1 MSRAPLH
8 ALQGFVAAVRHGNLT
23 RAAESLNLTV
33 SALSHQM
40 RALEARLGYPL
51 LVRGARGVA
60 ATVDGQRLLD
70 RIAPHLD
77 AIAEALHPYAARSG
91 QVLTISLLPSM
102 ASAWLLPRLGSFL
115 AAYPAIEINLQSQT
129 AVVDFERSPEVDAAL
144 RVGRGPWPGTVA
156 EHLFD
161 DEMAPMASPELVARM
176 GGIGARPLSQWPLL
190 GDDDGQWNRWFAQA
204 GEQPPSRYVAMLDDT
219 EAHHRAAA
227 AGVGVA
233 LGRMTRAR
241 LLLEAGQLVLLSP
254 RTLRTGT
261 GHWLVYPERS
271 RRHQGFASFREWL
284 LDQAAQY
291 ARGGDGGGT

>member
-1 MSRAPLH
+1 MSRPPLH
-8 ALQGFVAAVRHGNLT
+8 ALQGFVAAARHGNLT

-40 RALEARLGYPL
+40 RTLEERLGYAVL
-51 LVRGARGVA
+51 ARGARGVSPTA
-60 ATVDGQRLLD
+60 DGQRLLE

-77 AIAEALHPYAARSG
+77 AIAEALHPYPARRDH
-91 QVLTISLLPSM
+91 VLTISLLPSM
-102 ASAWLLPRLGSFL
+102 ASAWLLPRMGSFL
-115 AAYPAIEINLQSQT
+115 AAHPAIELNLQSQT
-129 AVVDFERSPEVDAAL
+129 TVVDFERSQEVDAAL
-144 RVGRGPWPGTVA
+144 RVGRGQWPGTIA

-161 DEMAPMASPELVARM
+161 DALAPVASPELVARM
-176 GGIGARPLSQWPLL
+176 GGAGARPLSEWPLL
-190 GDDDGQWNRWFAQA
+190 GDSDGQWDRWFALT
-204 GEQPPSRYVAMLDDT
+204 GGTPPSRYVAMLDDT

-254 RTLRTGT
+254 QRLRTAN

-271 RRHQGFASFREWL
+271 RQHQGFARFRQWL
-284 LDQAAQY
+284 LGQAADY
-291 ARGGDGGGT
+291 AGSVDAAAG

>member
-1 MSRAPLH
+1 MSRPPLH
-8 ALQGFVAAVRHGNLT
+8 ALQGFVAAARHGNLT
-23 RAAESLNLTV
+23 RAAESLHLTV

-40 RALEARLGYPL
+40 RALEERLGYAL
-51 LVRGARGVA
+51 LVRGARGVTPTA
-60 ATVDGQRLLD
+60 DGQRLLE

-77 AIAEALHPYAARSG
+77 AIAEALHPYAARRG

-115 AAYPAIEINLQSQT
+115 AAHPAIEINLQSQT
-129 AVVDFERSPEVDAAL
+129 VVVDFERSPEVDAAL
-144 RVGRGPWPGTVA
+144 RVGRGQWPGTVA

-161 DEMAPMASPELVARM
+161 DELAPMASPDLVARM
-176 GGIGARPLSQWPLL
+176 GGIDARPLPEWPLL
-190 GDDDGQWNRWFAQA
+190 GDSDGQWNRWFAQT
-204 GEQPPSRYVAMLDDT
+204 GEPAPARYVAMLDDT

-254 RTLRTGT
+254 RRLRTAN

-271 RRHQGFASFREWL
+271 RQHPGFALFRHWL
-284 LDQAAQY
+284 LEQAAGD
-291 ARGGDGGGT
+291 ARAAGSPAG

>member
-1 MSRAPLH
+1 MSRPPLH

-40 RALEARLGYPL
+40 RALEERLGYPL
-51 LVRGARGVA
+51 LVRSARGVS
-60 ATVDGQRLLD
+60 ATADGQRLLE

-77 AIAEALHPYAARSG
+77 AIGEALRPYAAQRG

-102 ASAWLLPRLGSFL
+102 ASAWLVPRLASFL
-115 AAYPAIEINLQSQT
+115 AAHPAVEINLRSET
-129 AVVDFERSPEVDAAL
+129 AVVDFAHSPEVDAAL

-161 DEMAPMASPELVARM
+161 DDLVPMASPELVARM
-176 GGIGARPLSQWPLL
+176 GGIEARPLRDWPLL
-190 GDDDGQWNRWFAQA
+190 GDDDGQWQRWFALS
-204 GEQPPSRYVAMLDDT
+204 GESPPSRYVAMLDDT
-219 EAHHRAAA
+219 EAHHRAAI

-241 LLLEAGQLVLLSP
+241 LLLQAGQLVLLSSQ
-254 RTLRTGT
+254 RLRTGN

-271 RRHQGFASFREWL
+271 RQHPGLVAFRDWL
-284 LDQAAQY
+284 LAQAADY
-291 ARGGDGGGT
+291 IRDSAAPAG

>member
-1 MSRAPLH
+1 MSRPPLH

-23 RAAESLNLTV
+23 RAAESLHLTV

-40 RALEARLGYPL
+40 RALEERLGYPL
-51 LVRGARGVA
+51 LVRGARGVS
-60 ATVDGQRLLD
+60 ATADGQRLLE

-77 AIAEALHPYAARSG
+77 AIAEALHPYAARHDH
-91 QVLTISLLPSM
+91 VLTISLLPSM

-115 AAYPAIEINLQSQT
+115 AAHPAIEINLQSQT

-144 RVGRGPWPGTVA
+144 RVGRGPWPGTVT

-161 DEMAPMASPELVARM
+161 DALAPMASPELIARM
-176 GGIGARPLSQWPLL
+176 GGIGARPLPEWPLL
-190 GDDDGQWNRWFAQA
+190 GDSDGQWNRWFAQA
-204 GEQPPSRYVAMLDDT
+204 GEPPPTRYVAMLDDT

-241 LLLEAGQLVLLSP
+241 LLLEAGQLVLLSAQ
-254 RTLRTGT
+254 RLRTVN

-271 RRHQGFASFREWL
+271 RRHQGFARFRDWL
-284 LDQAAQY
+284 LDEAAKY
-291 ARGGDGGGT
+291 AHSVASTTG

>member
-1 MSRAPLH
+1 MSRPPLH

-40 RALEARLGYPL
+40 RALEERLGYAL

-60 ATVDGQRLLD
+60 PTADGQRLLE

-77 AIAEALHPYAARSG
+77 AIGEALHPYAARRG

-102 ASAWLLPRLGSFL
+102 ASAWLLPRLGGFL
-115 AAYPAIEINLQSQT
+115 AAHPDVEVNVQSQT

-144 RVGRGPWPGTVA
+144 RVGRGQWPGTVA

-161 DEMAPMASPELVARM
+161 DELAPMASPELIARM
-176 GGIGARPLSQWPLL
+176 GGAGARPLSEWPLL
-190 GDDDGQWNRWFAQA
+190 GDSDGQWNRWFAQV
-204 GEQPPSRYVAMLDDT
+204 GETAPPRYVAMLDDT

-254 RTLRTGT
+254 RRLRTAN

-271 RRHQGFASFREWL
+271 RQHQGFVRFRDWL
-284 LDQAAQY
+284 LEQAAGY
-291 ARGGDGGGT
+291 AREAAAGAE